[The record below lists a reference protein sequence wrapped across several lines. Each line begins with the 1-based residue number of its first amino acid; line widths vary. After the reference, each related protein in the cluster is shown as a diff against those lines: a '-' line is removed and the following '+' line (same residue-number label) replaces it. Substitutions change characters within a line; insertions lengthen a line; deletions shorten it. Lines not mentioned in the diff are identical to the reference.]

1 MYLGTEEE
9 KESQVV
15 TFLFYYGTVI
25 KLTGQK
31 LGGTIWKAK
40 GWFTLGNIRNS
51 SGLITEAGG
60 AEGRGGQ

>member
-1 MYLGTEEE
+1 MYVGTEEE

-40 GWFTLGNIRNS
+40 GQIHR
-51 SGLITEAGG
+51 
-60 AEGRGGQ
+60 